1 MKPRITGMEVL
12 PVTVSERTT
21 WRFVRL
27 STNVGVSGLG
37 EASAGDPD
45 ISDLEAFYGL
55 IGESLSIHAY
65 RRAGLP
71 RAAAGGVRAAAAF
84 SAVEQ
89 ALWDIRGKLLGAPV
103 HELLGGRVRDA
114 VELYANVNRM
124 TRNRVP
130 QGFAES
136 AALAR
141 DAGFRAV
148 KAAPF
153 DGFPPPDSP
162 LEAIEAATTEGIDA
176 MLAIRDAVGPD
187 AAVKVDCH
195 SAFDF
200 KRAVSAAER
209 MRPADLDWF
218 EEPLPVDDV
227 KGMREVR
234 DVIEQR
240 MAGGERSF
248 GVAGF
253 LPLISTRAVDVL
265 MPDVTLCGGVLEM
278 LHIARAAEA
287 HGMNIS
293 PHNARGPVATAVALS
308 VCAAVANVES
318 LELQWGEADWRG
330 TLIAPPEH
338 VEGGMLR
345 VSNEPG
351 FGIELRI

>member
-1 MKPRITGMEVL
+1 MKPRVTGLEVL
-12 PVTVSERTT
+12 PVTVSARTN

-37 EASAGDPD
+37 EASAGDPEV
-45 ISDLEAFYGL
+45 SDLEEFYGL
-55 IGESLSIHAY
+55 LGDSLSIQSY

-71 RAAAGGVRAAAAF
+71 RAAEGGVRAASAF
-84 SAVEQ
+84 SAIEQ

-103 HELLGGRVRDA
+103 HELLGGRLRDA

-124 TRNRVP
+124 TDNRVP
-130 QGFAES
+130 EGFAKS

-153 DGFPPPDSP
+153 DGFPSP
-162 LEAIEAATTEGIDA
+162 QAPSEAIEAATAAGIDA
-176 MLAIRDAVGPD
+176 MLAIREAVGED
-187 AAVKVDCH
+187 VAVKVDCH

-200 KRAVSAAER
+200 SRAVSAAER
-209 MRPADLDWF
+209 MRPANLDWF

-227 KGMREVR
+227 NGIRAVR
-234 DVIEQR
+234 DAIDQR
-240 MAGGERSF
+240 LAGGERGF
-248 GVAGF
+248 GLSGF
-253 LPLISTRAVDVL
+253 LPLIRAGAVDVL

-287 HGMNIS
+287 HGMTIS

-308 VCAAVANVES
+308 VCAAADNAES
-318 LELQWGEADWRG
+318 LELQWGEVDWRS
-330 TLIAPPEH
+330 TLVDPPERI
-338 VEGGMLR
+338 EGGMLA
-345 VSNEPG
+345 VPDGPG
-351 FGIELRI
+351 FGIELSI

>member
-1 MKPRITGMEVL
+1 MKPRVTGMEVL

-27 STNVGVSGLG
+27 STNVGVTGLG
-37 EASAGDPD
+37 EASAGDPEV
-45 ISDLEAFYGL
+45 SDLETFYGL
-55 IGESLSIHAY
+55 LGDSLSIQAY

-71 RAAAGGVRAAAAF
+71 RAAAGGVRAASAF

-114 VELYANVNRM
+114 VPLYANVNRM

-130 QGFAES
+130 EGFAAS
-136 AALAR
+136 AALACE
-141 DAGFRAV
+141 AGFEAV

-153 DGFPPPDSP
+153 DGFPPPDAAR
-162 LEAIEAATTEGIDA
+162 EAIETATTEGIDA
-176 MLAIRDAVGPD
+176 MHAIREAVGKEV
-187 AAVKVDCH
+187 AVKVDCH

-200 KRAVSAAER
+200 SRAVSAAER
-209 MRPADLDWF
+209 MQSAQLDWF

-227 KGMREVR
+227 EGIRAVR
-234 DVIEQR
+234 DAIDQR
-240 MAGGERSF
+240 LAGGERGF
-248 GVAGF
+248 GLQGF
-253 LPLISTRAVDVL
+253 LPLITTRAVDVI

-287 HGMNIS
+287 NGMTIS

-308 VCAAVANVES
+308 VCAAAANVES
-318 LELQWGEADWRG
+318 LELQWGEVDWRS
-330 TLIAPPEH
+330 TLIDPPEQP
-338 VEGGMLR
+338 EGGMLA
-345 VSNEPG
+345 VHDGPG